1 MIAVIMAGGKGTRL
15 STISK
20 SVPKPMVSIGGMPI
34 LERQINNLKDFGIKD
49 IIIVV
54 GFLGNVIKDYFK
66 DGIDFG
72 VNISYITEAN
82 PLGSGGSLYYLK
94 ERINDDF
101 LLIFGDIVFSIDF
114 NRFINFH
121 KENKAKISLFAHPNS
136 HPYDS
141 DLLSVNSNN
150 QVIRL
155 DSKTNTRNYYYKNLV
170 NAGLYVISSDVLTT
184 ITDLRK
190 RDLEKDIIL
199 PLIDRKE
206 VYAYQSS
213 EYVRD
218 AGTPDRYYSI
228 NQDILNGIVEKRNL
242 KNKQKCIFLDRD
254 GTINLYKGFVTKANQ
269 FDLIPGVADAIKM
282 INNSEYLAIVITNQ
296 PVIARGETSFEELNN
311 IHNKMETLLGEKG
324 AYLNAIYF
332 CPHHPDKGFPG
343 EVRELKIICDCRKPK
358 IGLLLKAQ
366 KRFNID
372 FSKSYF
378 IGDSDIDV
386 KTGNNAGCHSIKI
399 NTDSSL
405 ELTSNIKAILNK

>member
-1 MIAVIMAGGKGTRL
+1 MAGGKGTRL

-405 ELTSNIKAILNK
+405 ELISNIKAILNK

>member
-66 DGIDFG
+66 DGINFG
-72 VNISYITEAN
+72 VNISYITETN

-94 ERINDDF
+94 EKINDDF

-254 GTINLYKGFVTKANQ
+254 GTINLYKGFVTEANQ
-269 FDLIPGVADAIKM
+269 FELIPNVEEAIKL

-405 ELTSNIKAILNK
+405 ELISNIKAILNK

>member
-66 DGIDFG
+66 DGIEFG
-72 VNISYITEAN
+72 VNISYITETN

-94 ERINDDF
+94 EKINDDF

-155 DSKTNTRNYYYKNLV
+155 DSKTNIRNYYYKNLV

-199 PLIDRKE
+199 PLIERKE

-213 EYVRD
+213 EYVKD

-254 GTINLYKGFVTKANQ
+254 GTINLYKGFVTEANQ
-269 FDLIPGVADAIKM
+269 FELIPNVEEAIKL

-405 ELTSNIKAILNK
+405 ELISNIKAILNK

>member
-1 MIAVIMAGGKGTRL
+1 MAGGKGTRL

-254 GTINLYKGFVTKANQ
+254 GTINLYKGFVTEANQ
-269 FDLIPGVADAIKM
+269 FELIPNVEEAIKL

-405 ELTSNIKAILNK
+405 ELISNIKAILNK

>member
-405 ELTSNIKAILNK
+405 ELISNIKAILNK

>member
-1 MIAVIMAGGKGTRL
+1 MAGGKGTRL